1 MASAAHRDLQT
12 VSLRELH
19 RALNVGNAGTAR
31 NERWSSIDV
40 PVPHPPS
47 RFVASLPASDQL
59 TAKDLPET
67 LKVCGVERAVIRL
80 EAARR
85 AYRHPRTCIFVAGL
99 TTAVPVVGL
108 DASTSEIGFGR

>member
-1 MASAAHRDLQT
+1 MASAAHRDLET

-47 RFVASLPASDQL
+47 RFVASLPVSDQL
-59 TAKDLPET
+59 TAKDLAEI

-80 EAARR
+80 VTAQRE
-85 AYRHPRTCIFVAGL
+85 YRHVRTSILVAGL
-99 TTAVPVVGL
+99 TSLEQTV
-108 DASTSEIGFGR
+108 SEGAQ